1 VRRLLRVAVASG
13 LGCALALGLALAA
26 RPAHAEKAEL
36 VLDGLSFI
44 AFEGSKAA
52 VLLPAG
58 SVIPAT
64 IEPSGASSWTVTI
77 EPAALEVPPVAYPSG
92 RSIQWRLSAPAKG
105 TITRDGETL
114 RCTLE
119 APLMA
124 KRDDAP
130 GEVAFPLTFTTETS
144 TATAKG
150 LTASR
155 EGVRLDPASGY
166 LQLVAT
172 GVNPVHAETA
182 PGEPFV
188 AVLSGV
194 LRGLP
199 ASLSKR

>member
-1 VRRLLRVAVASG
+1 MAPRAG
-13 LGCALALGLALAA
+13 
-26 RPAHAEKAEL
+26 AEKVEL
-36 VLDGLSFI
+36 VLDGLSFF

-58 SVIPAT
+58 TVIPAE
-64 IEPSGASSWTVTI
+64 IEPSGASRWTLTI
-77 EPAALEVPPVAYPSG
+77 APAALQVAPITYPSG
-92 RSIQWRLSAPAKG
+92 RSIQWRLAAPAKG

-119 APLMA
+119 APLLA
-124 KRDDAP
+124 KRDDTP
-130 GEVAFPLTFTTETS
+130 GEVELPLTFTTETT

-155 EGVRLDPASGY
+155 EGVRLDATSGY

-199 ASLSKR
+199 AALSSQE